1 MFKDREFVLRSIMS
15 IFIIAFTLSFIYLFN
30 EFFSYISIFFIGL
43 LMACE
48 WANITNKNETTK
60 NKWNLLGSVYI
71 MLTLIPVV
79 LIKFRLGNHFLMWF
93 ILMTWCLDTF
103 AYIIG
108 GKLHLGKTFITKI
121 SPKKSYEGL
130 FGGIV
135 MACIC
140 CYIFASYYLPAYKN
154 ILLLATPILGILE
167 QASDITESYVKRKFN
182 VKDSGTIIPGHGGM
196 LDRFDGFLLSG
207 IAFLIICLVF

>member
-1 MFKDREFVLRSIMS
+1 MFKDREFVLRSVMS

-79 LIKFRLGNHFLMWF
+79 LIKF
-93 ILMTWCLDTF
+93 IL
-103 AYIIG
+103 
-108 GKLHLGKTFITKI
+108 
-121 SPKKSYEGL
+121 
-130 FGGIV
+130 
-135 MACIC
+135 
-140 CYIFASYYLPAYKN
+140 
-154 ILLLATPILGILE
+154 
-167 QASDITESYVKRKFN
+167 
-182 VKDSGTIIPGHGGM
+182 
-196 LDRFDGFLLSG
+196 
-207 IAFLIICLVF
+207 